1 MDDVG
6 VTPFRHVSKQVRHH
20 SVALVRRFQLLVK
33 VSCERLS
40 CLRVQFLSLS
50 LYLYIY
56 MYTATTFKYTVW
68 PALHIFI

>member
-6 VTPFRHVSKQVRHH
+6 VPPFRHVSKQVRHH

-50 LYLYIY
+50 IFIYIY
-56 MYTATTFKYTVW
+56 VYSNY
-68 PALHIFI
+68 I

>member
-1 MDDVG
+1 MEESSKIPQEKQMDDVG
-6 VTPFRHVSKQVRHH
+6 VPPFRHVSKQVRHH

-50 LYLYIY
+50 IFIYIY
-56 MYTATTFKYTVW
+56 VYSNY
-68 PALHIFI
+68 I

>member
-6 VTPFRHVSKQVRHH
+6 VPPFRHVSKQVRHH

-40 CLRVQFLSLS
+40 CVRVQFLSL
-50 LYLYIY
+50 YIY
-56 MYTATTFKYTVW
+56 VC
-68 PALHIFI
+68 IFNFNIERDNCSKLPSY